1 MNDEIKQVFDLFLK
15 KLEYQQKKIDSLIKW
30 KKRTAIKQLKTTKR
44 EKPEGEEDSSSDN
57 DTLIIEE
64 ESRKKRKKRIKELL
78 SFSLAESKSKAPYPE
93 VIEPW
98 DTNSAYP
105 EFLIY
110 FKYMPNTCRQ
120 QYIGPKMEKISRGK
134 GEK

>member
-1 MNDEIKQVFDLFLK
+1 MK
-15 KLEYQQKKIDSLIKW
+15 KN
-30 KKRTAIKQLKTTKR
+30 TAIKRLKTTKR
-44 EKPEGEEDSSSDN
+44 EKPEG
-57 DTLIIEE
+57 E

-110 FKYMPNTCRQ
+110 FKYMPNACRQ
-120 QYIGPKMEKISRGK
+120 QYIGPKMENISRGK

>member
-30 KKRTAIKQLKTTKR
+30 KKRTVIKQLKTTKR

-57 DTLIIEE
+57 DTVIIEE

-78 SFSLAESKSKAPYPE
+78 SFSLAELKSKAPYPE
-93 VIEPW
+93 VIEP
-98 DTNSAYP
+98 
-105 EFLIY
+105 
-110 FKYMPNTCRQ
+110 
-120 QYIGPKMEKISRGK
+120 
-134 GEK
+134 